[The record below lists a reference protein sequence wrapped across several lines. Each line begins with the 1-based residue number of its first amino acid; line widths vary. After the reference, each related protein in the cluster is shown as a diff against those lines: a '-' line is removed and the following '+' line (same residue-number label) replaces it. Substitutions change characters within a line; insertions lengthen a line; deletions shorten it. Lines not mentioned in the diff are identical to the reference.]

1 MISLTCKNKGLNF
14 PQQDLGKV
22 WGKFDALRCNHLV
35 FIVKSG
41 AGDGLRTRDPQLGR
55 LEEYINLYLS

>member
-1 MISLTCKNKGLNF
+1 MISLACKNKGLNF
-14 PQQDLGKV
+14 PQKDLGKV
-22 WGKFDALRCNHLV
+22 LGKFDALRCNNLV

-55 LEEYINLYLS
+55 LML